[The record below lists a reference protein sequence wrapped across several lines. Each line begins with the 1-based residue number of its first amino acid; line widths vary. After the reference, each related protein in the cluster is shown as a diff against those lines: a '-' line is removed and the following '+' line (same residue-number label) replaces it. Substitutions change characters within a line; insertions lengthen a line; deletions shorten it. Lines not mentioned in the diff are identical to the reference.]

1 MPSTDDLFRTARA
14 LRASTELADRV
25 RRALRALCDSKS
37 YRGWR
42 DGPEQ
47 ASRFRLDGEGE
58 GGVDGGAGRSALQEA
73 GLVEAGGLAI
83 RVNDREGRLFATDG
97 VWVDAQRRVF
107 PFDDEAGTM
116 LRLARRLG
124 WETPD
129 TVVDLACGCGHSA
142 LGFDA
147 AQRVLLDV
155 NPRALAYAELNR
167 VLNGVP
173 GASTVIA
180 LNDVRDGV
188 PRGVARGLRG
198 TVLVIA
204 NMPFG
209 LSPGAGVL
217 PLTSDGGDDGLVLQA
232 AVLETLAALR
242 RELPAVTRLQALML
256 GLTAG
261 CAAEGRWEWPQRA
274 AAAFGEGR
282 ARWSLLHD
290 ESVLRIDGRRAM
302 ANPSRLRDALP
313 ALAECT
319 LYVGDAE
326 RQSVRESYR
335 ELAGRHE
342 RAGRPDLAYGAV
354 AVEFA

>member
-25 RRALRALCDSKS
+25 RRALRMLCDSKA
-37 YRGWR
+37 YRMWR
-42 DGPEQ
+42 EGPEQ
-47 ASRFRLDGEGE
+47 ANRFRPEAGQ
-58 GGVDGGAGRSALQEA
+58 GVEALQEA
-73 GLVEAGGLAI
+73 GLVVDGALAV

-97 VWVDAQRRVF
+97 VWVDARGRVF
-107 PFDDEAGTM
+107 PFDDESGTM

-124 WETPD
+124 WATPD
-129 TVVDLACGCGHSA
+129 AVLDLACGCGHSA

-147 AQRVLLDV
+147 AQRVMLDV
-155 NPRALAYAELNR
+155 NPRALAYAEINRILNQ
-167 VLNGVP
+167 VP
-173 GASTVIA
+173 SASTVIA

-198 TVLVIA
+198 TVLVLA

-209 LSPGAGVL
+209 LAPASGVL
-217 PLTSDGGDDGLVLQA
+217 PLTSDGGEDGLMLQA
-232 AVLETLAALR
+232 AVLESLAALR

-261 CAAEGRWEWPQRA
+261 CAAEGRWEWPRRVGDA
-274 AAAFGEGR
+274 LGEGR

-290 ESVLRIDGRRAM
+290 EPVLRIDGRRAL
-302 ANPSRLRDALP
+302 ANPSPLRDALP

-326 RQSVRESYR
+326 RKSVREAYR
-335 ELAGRHE
+335 TLAARHE
-342 RAGRPDLAYGAV
+342 REGRPDLAYGAV
-354 AVEFA
+354 AVELA